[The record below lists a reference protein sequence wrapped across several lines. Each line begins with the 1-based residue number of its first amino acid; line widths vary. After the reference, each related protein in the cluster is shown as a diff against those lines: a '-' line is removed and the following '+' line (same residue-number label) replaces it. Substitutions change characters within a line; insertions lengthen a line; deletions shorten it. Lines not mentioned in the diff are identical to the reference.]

1 MNILFRNIRNG
12 LATGYAG
19 LMLTGCATHGV
30 IHNTQQTSVVNPDN
44 YSLIDQQHQKDGNLV
59 VLALS
64 GGGTRAASF
73 SYGVLQELRD
83 TTITN
88 SSGEAVCLLDTID
101 AISSVSGGSFVAAY
115 YGLFGDRIF
124 ENFEQDFLRKNIQG
138 HLIRNMYNPLQ
149 WFNSAGRVEQAVK
162 YYQKI
167 LFGDATYADL
177 KRKDGPLILINASD
191 LSGGV
196 RFTFVQEY
204 FNLLGS
210 DIASFP
216 VAEAVTASSAVPI
229 LFDPV
234 VVQNYPSPHL
244 LENSPWLAGLNE
256 RAEAGH
262 NSDVEMLKKSM
273 NSYAD
278 KENRR
283 FIHFVDGGLTDNLGL
298 RAIYDIIE
306 INGGIET
313 FTNPSSETTAAADQA
328 PPPIKR
334 IIVILVNA
342 ATHRE
347 RTMDRENEQP
357 SLQET
362 ISAASSLQMIRYSE
376 ATLSLMENSLKQW
389 AEELSTPEQPVTS
402 HFIHVRFEDA
412 KDPLALKVFN
422 ALPTSFNLPG
432 NQINDLI
439 KGGRTLLRNNPDF
452 QELLREVANREK

>member
-1 MNILFRNIRNG
+1 MKILFRHLRIG
-12 LATGYAG
+12 LIAG
-19 LMLTGCATHGV
+19 CAGILLSGCATHGI
-30 IHNTQQTSVVNPDN
+30 IHNTQQTDVINPDN
-44 YSLIDQQHQKDGNLV
+44 YSIMDRQDQKDGNLV

-83 TTITN
+83 TSITN
-88 SSGEAVCLLDTID
+88 ASGETVRLIDTID

-149 WFNSAGRVEQAVK
+149 WFNNTGRVEQAVK

-177 KRKDGPLILINASD
+177 KQKDGPLILINASD

-216 VAEAVTASSAVPI
+216 VAEAVTASSAVPV
-229 LFDPV
+229 LFDPI
-234 VVQNYPSPHL
+234 VVQNYPSPDVA
-244 LENSPWLAGLNE
+244 ENSPWLATLNE
-256 RAEAGH
+256 RAKAGQ
-262 NSDVEMLKKSM
+262 NSDVEMLKKGM

-283 FIHFVDGGLTDNLGL
+283 YIHFVDGGLTDNLGL

-306 INGGIET
+306 INGGIDT
-313 FTNPSSETTAAADQA
+313 FAKQTLGKTASHASA
-328 PPPIKR
+328 PPPVKR
-334 IIVILVNA
+334 IIIILVNA
-342 ATHRE
+342 ATHHE
-347 RTMDRENEQP
+347 RTMDQENKQP

-362 ISAASSLQMIRYSE
+362 LSAASSMQMMRYSE
-376 ATLSLMENSLKQW
+376 TTLSLMENSLTQW

-422 ALPTSFNLPG
+422 ALPTSFTLPG
-432 NQINDLI
+432 NQIDDLI

-452 QELLREVANREK
+452 QALLREAGQKQ